1 MDSRLQLGLLVLLLP
16 VIAHAG
22 PVPTENP
29 VVEDEVL
36 ALARLIDQRIGAGY
50 TERQVT
56 PAPLAD
62 ADSPRGYWFHDGL
75 RPNNVVSPSPQAIYN
90 ASHGVWLWPPKQ
102 ATRAG

>member
-1 MDSRLQLGLLVLLLP
+1 MPRC
-16 VIAHAG
+16 
-22 PVPTENP
+22 
-29 VVEDEVL
+29 L
-36 ALARLIDQRIGAGY
+36 AVCAIGALLAGCA
-50 TERQVT
+50 TS

-62 ADSPRGYWFHDGL
+62 ADSPRGYWFHDGI